1 MRRST
6 EFARVAGALA
16 GVLLGGA
23 AWAATDAER
32 IDTLEKQVAQMEAT
46 RPARG
51 DEGLPLHG
59 FLDVG
64 GAYRS
69 NGGPRGFGVG
79 NLDFYLAPRI
89 GDRIKGLVELTFE
102 VDSATGELETDLE
115 RAQLGYVFGDFATAW
130 AGRFHSPW
138 GYWNTAY
145 HHGAQIQTSIT
156 RPQFLEFE
164 DHGGIIPAHTVG
176 LWATGVVPLDAG
188 KVSYDL
194 FGGNSARIDLNP
206 PTTPASGELNPN
218 QATATNHHGS
228 VGFNLGYVF
237 PGVFE
242 GLKAGLH
249 GYTATIDDNAVA
261 PNSTRVRFGGG
272 YLVYLENDWEI
283 LGEYY
288 EFSNLDLSGGT
299 GTHRSRAAYLQ

>member
-79 NLDFYLAPRI
+79 DLAFYPAPR
-89 GDRIKGLVELTFE
+89 
-102 VDSATGELETDLE
+102 TG
-115 RAQLGYVFGDFATAW
+115 R
-130 AGRFHSPW
+130 R
-138 GYWNTAY
+138 
-145 HHGAQIQTSIT
+145 
-156 RPQFLEFE
+156 
-164 DHGGIIPAHTVG
+164 
-176 LWATGVVPLDAG
+176 
-188 KVSYDL
+188 
-194 FGGNSARIDLNP
+194 
-206 PTTPASGELNPN
+206 
-218 QATATNHHGS
+218 
-228 VGFNLGYVF
+228 
-237 PGVFE
+237 
-242 GLKAGLH
+242 
-249 GYTATIDDNAVA
+249 
-261 PNSTRVRFGGG
+261 
-272 YLVYLENDWEI
+272 
-283 LGEYY
+283 
-288 EFSNLDLSGGT
+288 
-299 GTHRSRAAYLQ
+299 THRPARPTP